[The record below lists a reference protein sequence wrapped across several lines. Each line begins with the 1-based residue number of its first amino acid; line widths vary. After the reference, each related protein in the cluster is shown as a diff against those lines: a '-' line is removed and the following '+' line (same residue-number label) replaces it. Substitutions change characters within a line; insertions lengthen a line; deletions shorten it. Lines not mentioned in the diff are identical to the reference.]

1 MNGSQRV
8 IVGVSGSAR
17 NLPALRQA
25 ATEARKRDAVLLAV
39 HAWTPPDGGF
49 GGFGEFG
56 YSDPWLTD
64 PWLTE
69 AWTTVAWQRLR
80 AAFETAFG
88 GLPPHIKVDTA
99 IVRGGPGPALV
110 AMATREDDLLV
121 IGTGRRGVL
130 RRLSH
135 AHVARYCAT
144 RARCGVLVIPPPE
157 LAREMGHPLRARLNI
172 RRALSEELAPG
183 ARTTG

>member
-1 MNGSQRV
+1 MNGSRRV

-25 ATEARKRDAVLLAV
+25 ATEARERDAVLLAV
-39 HAWTPPDGGF
+39 HAWAPPGGGL
-49 GGFGEFG
+49 GGFGEF
-56 YSDPWLTD
+56 DPAD

-69 AWTTVAWQRLR
+69 AWTTAAWQRLR

-88 GLPPHIKVDTA
+88 GLPPHMEVDTA

-110 AMATREDDLLV
+110 AVATRDDDLLV

-130 RRLSH
+130 RRLWH

-144 RARCGVLVIPPPE
+144 HARCGVLVIPPPE